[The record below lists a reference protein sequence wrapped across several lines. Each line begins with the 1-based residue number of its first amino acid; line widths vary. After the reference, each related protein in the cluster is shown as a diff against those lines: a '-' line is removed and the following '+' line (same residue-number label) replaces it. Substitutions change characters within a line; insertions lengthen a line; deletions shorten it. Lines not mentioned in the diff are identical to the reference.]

1 MTKCMWIF
9 IVIMGLVLCCLPSS
23 CTEKRTAVSY
33 EEHAERLKKTFESVL
48 FTLPPVK
55 QRHYAVRLYRVTGD
69 KRYIYP
75 IIFDLFVTLRSLQCD
90 ERGPYDPEY
99 VSLGKVYA
107 SDNEFMETIDQGAMY
122 PFQPWGEEMAFY
134 RRLCRNMNKLR
145 QYNLMYSKFYPAA
158 DKMVEALRAQKDKLS
173 AFLLDRELMKTSG
186 AQLSNYVYYL
196 YHLNVMDLRRAYL
209 DGLEEVLMREL
220 KDSALSD
227 PQYNDKI
234 YALTHVILAASDYY
248 QQYVDRREFI
258 WILDYFEQNI
268 NTILTR
274 TKPDVYAEVGLC
286 FLLAKDKNSRALEKI
301 KSAVASNI
309 DAEKGM
315 IPSVKGSDDL
325 SKGEHRNVLAIML
338 LDWPEVLF
346 QGPDLKNM
354 PEFQNLLPIEEQD
367 REWISG

>member
-1 MTKCMWIF
+1 MRIF
-9 IVIMGLVLCCLPSS
+9 IVATVLILFCFLPS
-23 CTEKRTAVSY
+23 CAEQKTAVSY
-33 EEHAERLKKTFESVL
+33 EEHAERLKQTFESAL
-48 FTLPPVK
+48 FTLPPSK
-55 QRHYAVRLYRVTGD
+55 QRHYAMRLYRVTGD

-75 IIFDLFVTLRSLQCD
+75 IIFDLFITLRNLYYD
-90 ERGPYDPEY
+90 ERGLYDPEY
-99 VSLGKVYA
+99 ISLGEVYA
-107 SDNEFMETIDQGAMY
+107 SGNEFMETTDQGTMH

-134 RRLCRNMNKLR
+134 RRLCRNLNKLR
-145 QYNLMYSKFYPAA
+145 QYNLMHSTFYPAA
-158 DKMVEALRAQKDKLS
+158 DEMVEALRAQKGKLS

-186 AQLSNYVYYL
+186 AQLANYVYYL
-196 YHLNVMDLRRAYL
+196 YHLNVIDLRRAYL
-209 DGLEEVLMREL
+209 EGLEEVLMREL

-227 PQYNDKI
+227 TQYNDKI

-268 NTILTR
+268 DTILTR

-286 FLLAKDKNSRALEKI
+286 FLLIKDKNNSALKKI
-301 KSAVASNI
+301 KNAVASNI
-309 DAEKGM
+309 DAEKKM
-315 IPSVKGSDDL
+315 ILSVKGSDDL

-354 PEFQNLLPIEEQD
+354 IEFQNLLPMQEQD
-367 REWISG
+367 NEWISG